1 MANQSAREM
10 LSRLPV
16 RMANGGSIG
25 VATSALNNIVP
36 TYGKGATAADLLA
49 AEERILGEIAED
61 PSSWDP
67 AKAYNAILESGVTV
81 DDALAAGVK
90 QSTIDAIFTSGAP
103 LPVTAFSTP
112 RTVESAF
119 ESPIYSGQSME
130 QIRTGAQNYVAGLME
145 DGVID
150 EAERRELQTVATQQG
165 ATFQDMLAAGVD
177 PSILFNVLPAKEPDP
192 PIIVDPERPVIFP
205 QTQTEYVP
213 PTVYQPIDFD
223 PSVFAP
229 GEESLDRAFRDSP
242 PRTEVLDQY
251 GNLVGFDYTPAAKLL
266 SATGSGFSWTP
277 PTVTGRPRS
286 LMDTGTLG
294 RYTQGR
300 AAQDLRQLVGGN
312 EEAYQAFAPLL
323 SQTGS
328 YGGGL
333 SRSQLF
339 ALMQQQANQQGQ
351 QEAANYQQFGTR
363 FGARPAGTTGYSEI
377 AAEVPMYAEDMRGV
391 NVSTGSLNDPMTV
404 KPVDFRYGRPYA
416 EGGEVKKPEGS
427 EELTAEGD
435 TESAGMLANLLRGV
449 KEIPSSI
456 YGYGERLIESPVG
469 ATTQLG
475 LDALS
480 MGKAVK
486 ESVGDDPIGFL
497 LDMAPVIGEIR
508 SGMDVDKYSD
518 LADQAR
524 AAGDTESARMYE
536 QIVALSAAGAVPLAG
551 MGARA
556 AKRTAKAGIEAAET
570 AATQSA
576 RMLDEIAPT
585 TAQAPKIKEIREPS
599 EDVFGPG
606 TSRIKYIDEE
616 TGGVIEIVERP
627 EGQAASVIEIL
638 VPEESRR
645 QGVAKRLQQHALE
658 RHPYL
663 FSQTSSKY
671 AAKNAYDLGHRPYGD
686 PNLTLEDTYRLID
699 ENSSVNMVAMP
710 DMPTATAQVPESP
723 VRVPESG
730 APVKAQEFVNLEDR
744 SGKFKQVYKGIYP
757 HQGDIK
763 TPEEMVARAERI
775 GPSFQDQIREITN
788 QLGLEKIETFG
799 VKGLKSLNDKLNRNY
814 ELETITDP
822 IRTRILINT
831 AEEAENAAR
840 MIADKMPTVD
850 RGFQVIPGN
859 GYFDRKLNVMYTGPN
874 GERLI
879 GEIQIVTPEM
889 VRASEGQGHRLYEVE
904 RKLIER
910 YGGKENIPQTHIR
923 RFENMQEAQR
933 QLYGGVADQA
943 DPKIV
948 EELIPKF
955 KKGGYVAKVGKAG
968 KS

>member
-16 RMANGGSIG
+16 RMADGGS
-25 VATSALNNIVP
+25 VASANQSVLDFINSNPNASLEAIATKINTTGADLGSLADSLGISRDVANQAYAEAMATNN
-36 TYGKGATAADLLA
+36 ALLA

-81 DDALAAGVK
+81 EDAIDAGVK

-103 LPVTAFSTP
+103 LPATAFSTP
-112 RTVESAF
+112 STIASAYESAPF
-119 ESPIYSGQSME
+119 VGKDMQPFYTQ
-130 QIRTGAQNYVAGLME
+130 AQNYVAGLMA

-150 EAERRELQTVATQQG
+150 ENERREAQALAIQG
-165 ATFQDMLAAGVD
+165 GYTFQDILAAGVD
-177 PSILFNVLPAKEPDP
+177 PSILFNVPAAKEPDP
-192 PIIVDPERPVIFP
+192 PVIVDPFP
-205 QTQTEYVP
+205 QTQFPQTQPEYVP

-223 PSVFAP
+223 PSVFGP
-229 GEESLDRAFRDSP
+229 GEPALDVAFRESA

-286 LMDTGTLG
+286 LMSTGTLG

-351 QEAANYQQFGTR
+351 QEASNYAQFGTR

-377 AAEVPMYAEDMRGV
+377 AEEVPMYAEDMRGV

-416 EGGEVKKPEGS
+416 EGGEVKKLEGS

-435 TESAGMLANLLRGV
+435 TESAGMLANLLRGA
-449 KEIPSSI
+449 KGIPSSI
-456 YGYGERLIESPVG
+456 YGYGKDVFQSQSPSAKVLTDIFGLGGAIQESAG
-469 ATTQLG
+469 
-475 LDALS
+475 
-480 MGKAVK
+480 
-486 ESVGDDPIGFL
+486 EDPIGFA
-497 LDMAPVIGEIR
+497 LDMAPVTGEIR

-518 LADQAR
+518 LADEAR

-536 QIVALSAAGAVPLAG
+536 QIVALSMAGAVPLAG

-585 TAQAPKIKEIREPS
+585 
-599 EDVFGPG
+599 
-606 TSRIKYIDEE
+606 
-616 TGGVIEIVERP
+616 
-627 EGQAASVIEIL
+627 
-638 VPEESRR
+638 
-645 QGVAKRLQQHALE
+645 
-658 RHPYL
+658 
-663 FSQTSSKY
+663 
-671 AAKNAYDLGHRPYGD
+671 
-686 PNLTLEDTYRLID
+686 
-699 ENSSVNMVAMP
+699 
-710 DMPTATAQVPESP
+710 TAQVPESP

-775 GPSFQDQIREITN
+775 GPSFQDEIREVTN
-788 QLGLEKIETFG
+788 KLGLEKIETFG
-799 VKGLKSLNDKLNRNY
+799 VKGLKSLKDKINRNY

-840 MIADKMPTVD
+840 MIADKMPSVD

-874 GERLI
+874 GERLL
-879 GEIQIVTPEM
+879 GEIQLVTPEM

-955 KKGGYVAKVGKAG
+955 KRGGYVAKVGKAG

>member
-16 RMANGGSIG
+16 RMAEGGMPNLN
-25 VATSALNNIVP
+25 TLFNNIP
-36 TYGKGATAADLLA
+36 DQGAAGSDLILLREGSDPALYAGSEWAAGLESAAMKAARESGMSQEDYYANLLK

-61 PSSWDP
+61 PSSWDVG
-67 AKAYNAILESGVTV
+67 KAYNAIIESGVSIK
-81 DDALAAGVK
+81 DALDAGVK
-90 QSTIDAIFTSGAP
+90 QSTIDAIFASGAP
-103 LPVTAFSTP
+103 LTAAQLGGGD
-112 RTVESAF
+112 SAF
-119 ESPIYSGQSME
+119 GAGGRLANESRADYA
-130 QIRTGAQNYVAGLME
+130 TGAKRILADFMADDYLSPE
-145 DGVID
+145 
-150 EAERRELQTVATQQG
+150 ERRYAQQVATTQG
-165 ATFQDMLAAGVD
+165 LSLSDIASVGVD
-177 PSILFNVLPAKEPDP
+177 PNILFNIPAEEKKPSCPEGYTYDEGLGVCVQDKITPTCPEGYAYDEAVGACMPIAKEEDKDDDTPSCPDGYTYDP
-192 PIIVDPERPVIFP
+192 VFKACLKDVKDISCPTGYRWDEATQSCVKIFTEVDTDTGSGAESATGV
-205 QTQTEYVP
+205 
-213 PTVYQPIDFD
+213 TVYQPLPDNT
-223 PSVFAP
+223 SVFAP
-229 GEESLDRAFRDSP
+229 GETSLDTEFRASA
-242 PRTEVLDQY
+242 PRTEVTEDVMGTQQLT
-251 GNLVGFDYTPAAKLL
+251 GFDYTPAASLI

-286 LMDTGTLG
+286 LMSTDTLN
-294 RYTQGR
+294 RYTRGR

-312 EEAYQAFAPLL
+312 EEAYRAFEPLL

-339 ALMQQQANQQGQ
+339 ALMQQQASQQAQ
-351 QEAANYQQFGTR
+351 QEAANYAQFGTR
-363 FGARPAGTTGYSEI
+363 FGEAPPVTGYSEI
-377 AAEVPMYAEDMRGV
+377 AQ
-391 NVSTGSLNDPMTV
+391 NIGSQNDPMTV
-404 KPVDFRYGRPYA
+404 KPIDLRYGRPFA
-416 EGGEVKKPEGS
+416 EGGEVKKLEGS
-427 EELTAEGD
+427 EELAAEGD
-435 TESAGMLANLLRGV
+435 TESAGMLANLLRGA

-518 LADQAR
+518 LADEAR
-524 AAGDTESARMYE
+524 AAGDTEAARMYE
-536 QIVALSAAGAVPLAG
+536 QIVALSMAGAVPLAG

-585 TAQAPKIKEIREPS
+585 
-599 EDVFGPG
+599 
-606 TSRIKYIDEE
+606 
-616 TGGVIEIVERP
+616 
-627 EGQAASVIEIL
+627 
-638 VPEESRR
+638 
-645 QGVAKRLQQHALE
+645 
-658 RHPYL
+658 
-663 FSQTSSKY
+663 
-671 AAKNAYDLGHRPYGD
+671 
-686 PNLTLEDTYRLID
+686 
-699 ENSSVNMVAMP
+699 
-710 DMPTATAQVPESP
+710 TAQVPESP

-775 GPSFQDQIREITN
+775 GPSFQDEIREVTN
-788 QLGLEKIETFG
+788 KLGLEKIETFG
-799 VKGLKSLNDKLNRNY
+799 VKGLKSLKDKINRNY

-840 MIADKMPTVD
+840 MIADKMPSVD

-874 GERLI
+874 GERLL
-879 GEIQIVTPEM
+879 GEIQLVTPEM

-955 KKGGYVAKVGKAG
+955 KRGGYVAKVGKAG

>member
-10 LSRLPV
+10 LSRLPI
-16 RMANGGSIG
+16 RMANGGE
-25 VATSALNNIVP
+25 A
-36 TYGKGATAADLLA
+36 TYGKYGQTAADLLA
-49 AEERILGEIAED
+49 AEERILGEIAAD

-67 AKAYNAILESGVTV
+67 AKAYNAILESGVTI

-112 RTVESAF
+112 STVASAF

-130 QIRTGAQNYVAGLME
+130 QIRTGAQNYVAGLMA

-150 EAERRELQTVATQQG
+150 ENERREVQAIATEQG
-165 ATFQDMLAAGVD
+165 ATFQDILAAGVD

-223 PSVFAP
+223 PSVFAS

-242 PRTEVLDQY
+242 PRTEVTDQY
-251 GNLVGFDYTPAAKLL
+251 GNLVGFDYAPAASLI

-286 LMDTGTLG
+286 LMDTGTLK

-300 AAQDLRQLVGGN
+300 AAQDLRQLVGNQTIDGVTPQQRYESFEGLLGN
-312 EEAYQAFAPLL
+312 
-323 SQTGS
+323 TGS

-339 ALMQQQANQQGQ
+339 GLMQQQADQRGQ

-363 FGARPAGTTGYSEI
+363 FGEAPPVTGYSEI
-377 AAEVPMYAEDMRGV
+377 AQ
-391 NVSTGSLNDPMTV
+391 NIGSQNDPMTV
-404 KPVDFRYGRPYA
+404 KPIDFRYGRPYA
-416 EGGEVKKPEGS
+416 EGGEVKKLDGS

-449 KEIPSSI
+449 KEIPSTVYE
-456 YGYGERLIESPVG
+456 YGKGLVQSPVG

-475 LDALS
+475 LDAFLLGRAMKQS
-480 MGKAVK
+480 AG
-486 ESVGDDPIGFL
+486 EDPIGFA
-497 LDMAPVIGEIR
+497 LDMAPVTGEIR
-508 SGMDVDKYSD
+508 SGMDVDRYSD
-518 LADQAR
+518 LADEAR
-524 AAGDTESARMYE
+524 AAGDTEAARMYE

-576 RMLDEIAPT
+576 RMLDDIAPT
-585 TAQAPKIKEIREPS
+585 
-599 EDVFGPG
+599 
-606 TSRIKYIDEE
+606 
-616 TGGVIEIVERP
+616 
-627 EGQAASVIEIL
+627 
-638 VPEESRR
+638 
-645 QGVAKRLQQHALE
+645 
-658 RHPYL
+658 
-663 FSQTSSKY
+663 
-671 AAKNAYDLGHRPYGD
+671 
-686 PNLTLEDTYRLID
+686 
-699 ENSSVNMVAMP
+699 
-710 DMPTATAQVPESP
+710 TAQVPESP

-744 SGKFKQVYKGIYP
+744 SGKFKQVYNGIYP

-775 GPSFQDQIREITN
+775 GPSFQDQIREVTN

-904 RKLIER
+904 RRLVER

-955 KKGGYVAKVGKAG
+955 KRGGYVAKVGKAG

>member
-16 RMANGGSIG
+16 RMANGGFASEDLLSR
-25 VATSALNNIVP
+25 VQAELSKQQANRAAAPAVPTTRTAAASTAPVP
-36 TYGKGATAADLLA
+36 TYGKGNQTAADLLA
-49 AEERILGEIAED
+49 VEQRVLGEIAAD

-67 AKAYNAILESGVTV
+67 AVAYNAILESGVTIE
-81 DDALAAGVK
+81 DALNAGVK

-112 RTVESAF
+112 STIASAYESAPF
-119 ESPIYSGQSME
+119 VGKDMQPFYTQ
-130 QIRTGAQNYVAGLME
+130 AQNYVAGLMA
-145 DGVID
+145 DGVITP
-150 EAERRELQTVATQQG
+150 EERREAQTLATQG
-165 ATFQDMLAAGVD
+165 GYTFQDILAAGVD
-177 PSILFNVLPAKEPDP
+177 PSILFNVPAEEEKKPSCPEGYAYDEAVGACMPIAKEEDKDDGIPSCPDGYTYDP
-192 PIIVDPERPVIFP
+192 VFKACVKDAKNISCPTGYRFDEATQSCVKIFTEVDTDTGTGADSATGV
-205 QTQTEYVP
+205 
-213 PTVYQPIDFD
+213 TVYQPLPDNT
-223 PSVFAP
+223 SVFAP
-229 GEESLDRAFRDSP
+229 GETSLDTEFRASA
-242 PRTEVLDQY
+242 PRTEVIEDVMGTPQLT
-251 GNLVGFDYTPAAKLL
+251 GFDYAPAASLI

-286 LMDTGTLG
+286 LMSTDTLN
-294 RYTQGR
+294 RYTRGR

-312 EEAYQAFAPLL
+312 EEAYRAFEPLL
-323 SQTGS
+323 SQIGS

-339 ALMQQQANQQGQ
+339 ALMQQQASQKAQ
-351 QEAANYQQFGTR
+351 QEAANYAQFGTR
-363 FGARPAGTTGYSEI
+363 FGEAPPVTGYSEI
-377 AAEVPMYAEDMRGV
+377 AQ
-391 NVSTGSLNDPMTV
+391 NIGSQNDPMTV
-404 KPVDFRYGRPYA
+404 KPIDLRYGRPFA
-416 EGGEVKKPEGS
+416 EGGEVKKLEGS
-427 EELTAEGD
+427 EELAAEGD
-435 TESAGMLANLLRGV
+435 TESAGMLANLLRGA

-518 LADQAR
+518 LADEAR
-524 AAGDTESARMYE
+524 AAGDTEAARMYE
-536 QIVALSAAGAVPLAG
+536 QIVALSMAGAVPLAG

-585 TAQAPKIKEIREPS
+585 TAQ
-599 EDVFGPG
+599 
-606 TSRIKYIDEE
+606 
-616 TGGVIEIVERP
+616 
-627 EGQAASVIEIL
+627 
-638 VPEESRR
+638 
-645 QGVAKRLQQHALE
+645 
-658 RHPYL
+658 
-663 FSQTSSKY
+663 
-671 AAKNAYDLGHRPYGD
+671 
-686 PNLTLEDTYRLID
+686 
-699 ENSSVNMVAMP
+699 
-710 DMPTATAQVPESP
+710 VPESP

-730 APVKAQEFVNLEDR
+730 APVKAQEFVNLENPKG
-744 SGKFKQVYKGIYP
+744 SFKEVYNRIYP

-775 GPSFQDQIREITN
+775 GPSFQDEIREVTN

-799 VKGLKSLNDKLNRNY
+799 VKGLKSLQEKTRRGY
-814 ELETITDP
+814 ELGTITDP

-874 GERLI
+874 GERLL
-879 GEIQIVTPEM
+879 GEIQLVTPEM

-904 RKLIER
+904 RKLVER
-910 YGGKENIPQTHIR
+910 YGDGNVPQSHIK

-943 DPKIV
+943 DPKII

-955 KKGGYVAKVGKAG
+955 KKGGYVGKAG